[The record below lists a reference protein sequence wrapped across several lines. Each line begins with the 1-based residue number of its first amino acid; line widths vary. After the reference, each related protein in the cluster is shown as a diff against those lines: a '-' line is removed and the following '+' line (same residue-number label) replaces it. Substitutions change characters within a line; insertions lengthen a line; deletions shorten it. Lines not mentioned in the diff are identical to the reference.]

1 LLLVIQI
8 LYEYLKYKYQ
18 PNEPIFLSN
27 LNIEGISYNNLRQQI
42 KKLVDRGLLV
52 RYDTGIYFIPEPS
65 IFKSGSQLSFNHVVK
80 EKYLLD
86 ERREQCGYIS
96 GVYFAN
102 AVGLTTQVPMKYDVV
117 TNKAT
122 KDYREVKLA
131 QATIIVRKPKIEV
144 TSTNYLALQFL
155 DLIKDIDSLSEL
167 DGLYL
172 NNKLKDY
179 IQKSNLQF
187 DEIEKY
193 LDYYPDKIYKNMYK
207 VGILNA

>member
-1 LLLVIQI
+1 M

-27 LNIEGISYNNLRQQI
+27 LNIEGMSYNNLRQQI
-42 KKLVDRGLLV
+42 KKLVDSGLLV

-65 IFKSGSQLSFNHVVK
+65 IFKSGSQLSFNRVVK

-86 ERREQCGYIS
+86 ESKEQCGYIS

-131 QATIIVRKPKIEV
+131 QSTIIVRKPRIEV
-144 TSTNYLALQFL
+144 TSANYLSLQFL

-167 DGLYL
+167 EGLSL
-172 NNKLKDY
+172 NSKLKDY
-179 IQKSNLQF
+179 IKKANLQF
-187 DEIEKY
+187 KEIEKY

-207 VGILNA
+207 VGILNGISA

>member
-1 LLLVIQI
+1 M

-27 LNIEGISYNNLRQQI
+27 LSIEGISYNNLRQQI
-42 KKLVDRGLLV
+42 KKLVDSRLLV

-65 IFKSGSQLSFNHVVK
+65 IFKSGSQLSFNRVVK

-86 ERREQCGYIS
+86 ESREQCGYIS

-131 QATIIVRKPKIEV
+131 QSTIIVRKPKIEV
-144 TSTNYLALQFL
+144 TSANHLTLQFL

-167 DGLYL
+167 KGLSL
-172 NNKLKDY
+172 NNKLRDY
-179 IQKSNLQF
+179 IQKANLEF
-187 DEIEKY
+187 KEIEKY

-207 VGILNA
+207 VGILNGISA

>member
-1 LLLVIQI
+1 M

-27 LNIEGISYNNLRQQI
+27 LSIEGISYNNLRQQI
-42 KKLVDRGLLV
+42 KKLVDSGLLV

-65 IFKSGSQLSFNHVVK
+65 IFKSGSQLSFNRVVK

-86 ERREQCGYIS
+86 ESREQCGYIS

-131 QATIIVRKPKIEV
+131 QSTIIVRKPKIEV
-144 TSTNYLALQFL
+144 TSANHLTLQFL

-167 DGLYL
+167 KGLSL
-172 NNKLKDY
+172 NNKLRDY
-179 IQKSNLQF
+179 IQKANLEF
-187 DEIEKY
+187 KEIEKY

-207 VGILNA
+207 VGILNGISA

>member
-1 LLLVIQI
+1 M

-27 LNIEGISYNNLRQQI
+27 LSIEGMSYNNLRQQI
-42 KKLVDRGLLV
+42 KKLVDGGLLV
-52 RYDTGIYFIPEPS
+52 RYDTGIYFIPEVT
-65 IFKSGSQLSFNHVVK
+65 IFKSGSQLSFNRVVK

-86 ERREQCGYIS
+86 ESREQCGYIS

-102 AVGLTTQVPMKYDVV
+102 AVGLTTQVPMKYDIV

-131 QATIIVRKPKIEV
+131 QSTIIVRKPKIEV
-144 TSTNYLALQFL
+144 TSANHLTLQFL

-167 DGLYL
+167 DGTSL

-179 IQKSNLQF
+179 IQKANLQF
-187 DEIEKY
+187 KEIEKY

-207 VGILNA
+207 VGILSGISA

>member
-1 LLLVIQI
+1 M

>member
-1 LLLVIQI
+1 M

-18 PNEPIFLSN
+18 PNEPIFLAN
-27 LNIEGISYNNLRQQI
+27 LSIEGMSYNNLRQQI
-42 KKLVDRGLLV
+42 KKLVDNGLLV
-52 RYDTGIYFIPEPS
+52 RYDTGIYFIPEPT
-65 IFKSGSQLSFNHVVK
+65 IFKSGSQLSFNRVVK

-86 ERREQCGYIS
+86 EDKEQCGYIS
-96 GVYFAN
+96 GIYFAN

-131 QATIIVRKPKIEV
+131 QSTIIVRKPKIEV

-155 DLIKDIDSLSEL
+155 DLIKDIDYLSEL
-167 DGLYL
+167 EGLYL

-179 IQKSNLQF
+179 IQKTNLQF
-187 DEIEKY
+187 KEIEKY

-207 VGILNA
+207 VGILSGISA

>member
-1 LLLVIQI
+1 M

-42 KKLVDRGLLV
+42 KKLVDSGLLV
-52 RYDTGIYFIPEPS
+52 RYDNGIYFIPETT
-65 IFKSGSQLSFNHVVK
+65 IFKSGSQLSFNRVVK

-86 ERREQCGYIS
+86 ESKEQCGYIS

-102 AVGLTTQVPMKYDVV
+102 AVGLTTQVPMKYDIV

-131 QATIIVRKPKIEV
+131 QSTIILRKPKIEV
-144 TSTNYLALQFL
+144 TSANHLTLQFL

-167 DGLYL
+167 EGTSL
-172 NNKLKDY
+172 NIKLKDY
-179 IQKSNLQF
+179 IQKSNLHF
-187 DEIEKY
+187 KEIEKY
-193 LDYYPDKIYKNMYK
+193 LEYYPDKIYKNMYK
-207 VGILNA
+207 VGILSGISA

>member
-1 LLLVIQI
+1 M
-8 LYEYLKYKYQ
+8 LYEYLKYKYH

-42 KKLVDRGLLV
+42 KKLVDSGLLV

-65 IFKSGSQLSFNHVVK
+65 IFKSGSQLSFNRVVK

-86 ERREQCGYIS
+86 ESREQCGYIS

-102 AVGLTTQVPMKYDVV
+102 AVGLTTQVPMKYDIV

-131 QATIIVRKPKIEV
+131 QSTIIVRKPKIEV
-144 TSTNYLALQFL
+144 TSANHLTLQFL

-167 DGLYL
+167 KGLSL
-172 NNKLKDY
+172 NNKLRDY
-179 IQKSNLQF
+179 IQKANLEF
-187 DEIEKY
+187 KEIEKY

-207 VGILNA
+207 VGILHA

>member
-1 LLLVIQI
+1 M

-27 LNIEGISYNNLRQQI
+27 LSIEGMSYNNLRQQI
-42 KKLVDRGLLV
+42 KKLIDGGLLV
-52 RYDTGIYFIPEPS
+52 RYDTGIYFIPETT
-65 IFKSGSQLSFNHVVK
+65 IFKSGSQLSFNRVVK

-86 ERREQCGYIS
+86 ESREQCGYIS

-102 AVGLTTQVPMKYDVV
+102 AVGLTTQVPMKYDIV

-131 QATIIVRKPKIEV
+131 QSTIIVRKPKIEV
-144 TSTNYLALQFL
+144 TSANHLTLQFL

-167 DGLYL
+167 EGTSL

-187 DEIEKY
+187 KEIEKY
-193 LDYYPDKIYKNMYK
+193 LDYYPDKIYKNLFDVK
-207 VGILNA
+207 ILDFITPK

>member
-1 LLLVIQI
+1 M

-27 LNIEGISYNNLRQQI
+27 LSIEGISYNNLRQQI
-42 KKLVDRGLLV
+42 KKLVDSGLLV

-65 IFKSGSQLSFNHVVK
+65 IFKSGSQLSFNRVVK

-86 ERREQCGYIS
+86 ESREQCGYIS

-131 QATIIVRKPKIEV
+131 QSTIIVRKPKIEV
-144 TSTNYLALQFL
+144 TSANHLTLQFL

-167 DGLYL
+167 KGLSL
-172 NNKLKDY
+172 NNKLRDY
-179 IQKSNLQF
+179 IQKANLEF
-187 DEIEKY
+187 KEIEKY

-207 VGILNA
+207 VGI

>member
-1 LLLVIQI
+1 M

-27 LNIEGISYNNLRQQI
+27 LSIEGISYNNLRQQI
-42 KKLVDRGLLV
+42 KKLVDSGLLV

-65 IFKSGSQLSFNHVVK
+65 IFKSGSQLSFNRVVK

-86 ERREQCGYIS
+86 ESREQCGYIS

-131 QATIIVRKPKIEV
+131 QSTIIVRKPKIEV
-144 TSTNYLALQFL
+144 TSANHLTLQFL

-167 DGLYL
+167 KGLSL
-172 NNKLKDY
+172 NNKLRDY
-179 IQKSNLQF
+179 IRKANLEF
-187 DEIEKY
+187 KEIEKY

-207 VGILNA
+207 VGILNGISA

>member
-1 LLLVIQI
+1 M

-42 KKLVDRGLLV
+42 KKLVDSGLLV

-65 IFKSGSQLSFNHVVK
+65 IFKSGSQLSFNRVVK

-86 ERREQCGYIS
+86 ESREQCGYIS

-102 AVGLTTQVPMKYDVV
+102 AVGLTTQVPMKYDIV

-131 QATIIVRKPKIEV
+131 QSTIIVRKPKIEV
-144 TSTNYLALQFL
+144 TSANHLTLQFL

-167 DGLYL
+167 KGLSL
-172 NNKLKDY
+172 NNKLRDY
-179 IQKSNLQF
+179 IQKANLEF
-187 DEIEKY
+187 KEIEKY

-207 VGILNA
+207 VGILHA

>member
-1 LLLVIQI
+1 M

-27 LNIEGISYNNLRQQI
+27 LSIEGISYNNLRQQI
-42 KKLVDRGLLV
+42 KKLVDSGLLV

-65 IFKSGSQLSFNHVVK
+65 IFKSGSQLSFNRVVK

-86 ERREQCGYIS
+86 ESREQCGYIS

-102 AVGLTTQVPMKYDVV
+102 AVGLTTQVPMKYDIV

-131 QATIIVRKPKIEV
+131 QSTIIVRKPKIEV
-144 TSTNYLALQFL
+144 TSANHLTLQFL

-167 DGLYL
+167 EGLSL
-172 NNKLKDY
+172 NNKLRDY
-179 IQKSNLQF
+179 IRKANLEF
-187 DEIEKY
+187 KEIEKY

-207 VGILNA
+207 VGILNGISA

>member
-1 LLLVIQI
+1 M

-27 LNIEGISYNNLRQQI
+27 LSIEGISYNNLRQQI
-42 KKLVDRGLLV
+42 KKLVDSGLLV

-65 IFKSGSQLSFNHVVK
+65 IFKSGSQLSFNRVVK

-86 ERREQCGYIS
+86 ESREQCGYIS

-131 QATIIVRKPKIEV
+131 QSTIIVRKPKIEV
-144 TSTNYLALQFL
+144 TSANHLTLQFL

-167 DGLYL
+167 KGLSL
-172 NNKLKDY
+172 NNKLRDY
-179 IQKSNLQF
+179 IQKANLEF
-187 DEIEKY
+187 KEIEKY

>member
-1 LLLVIQI
+1 M

-27 LNIEGISYNNLRQQI
+27 LNIEGISYNNIRQQI
-42 KKLVDRGLLV
+42 KKLVDGGLLI
-52 RYDTGIYFIPEPS
+52 RYDNGIYFIPETT
-65 IFKSGSQLSFNHVVK
+65 IFKSGSQLSFNRVVK

-86 ERREQCGYIS
+86 ESREQCGYIS

-102 AVGLTTQVPMKYDVV
+102 AVGLTTQVPMKYDIV

-131 QATIIVRKPKIEV
+131 QSTIILRKPKIEV
-144 TSTNYLALQFL
+144 TSANHLTLQFL

-167 DGLYL
+167 EGTSL
-172 NNKLKDY
+172 NIKLKDY
-179 IQKSNLQF
+179 IQKANLHF
-187 DEIEKY
+187 KEIEKY
-193 LDYYPDKIYKNMYK
+193 LEYYPDKIYKNMYK

>member
-1 LLLVIQI
+1 M

-27 LNIEGISYNNLRQQI
+27 LSIEGISYNNLRQQI
-42 KKLVDRGLLV
+42 KKLVDSGLLV

-65 IFKSGSQLSFNHVVK
+65 IFKSGSQLSFNRVVK

-86 ERREQCGYIS
+86 ESREQCGYIS

-131 QATIIVRKPKIEV
+131 QSTIIVRKPKIEV
-144 TSTNYLALQFL
+144 TSANHLTLQFL

-167 DGLYL
+167 KGLSL
-172 NNKLKDY
+172 NNKLRDY
-179 IQKSNLQF
+179 IQKANLEF
-187 DEIEKY
+187 KEIEKY

-207 VGILNA
+207 VGILHA

>member
-1 LLLVIQI
+1 M

-27 LNIEGISYNNLRQQI
+27 LSIEGISYNNLRQQI
-42 KKLVDRGLLV
+42 KKLVDSGLLV

-65 IFKSGSQLSFNHVVK
+65 IFKSGSQLSFNRVVK

-86 ERREQCGYIS
+86 ESREQCGYIS

-102 AVGLTTQVPMKYDVV
+102 AVGLTTQVPMKYDIV

-131 QATIIVRKPKIEV
+131 QSTIIVRKPKIEV
-144 TSTNYLALQFL
+144 TSANHLTLQFL

-167 DGLYL
+167 KGLSL
-172 NNKLKDY
+172 NNKLRDY
-179 IQKSNLQF
+179 IQKANLEF
-187 DEIEKY
+187 KEIEKY

-207 VGILNA
+207 VGILNGISA

>member
-1 LLLVIQI
+1 M

-42 KKLVDRGLLV
+42 KKLVDGGLLV
-52 RYDTGIYFIPEPS
+52 RYDNGIYFIPETT
-65 IFKSGSQLSFNHVVK
+65 IFKSGSQLSFNRVVK

-86 ERREQCGYIS
+86 ESKEQCGYIS

-102 AVGLTTQVPMKYDVV
+102 AVGLTTQVPMKYDIV

-131 QATIIVRKPKIEV
+131 QSTIILRKPKIEV
-144 TSTNYLALQFL
+144 TSANHLTLQFL

-167 DGLYL
+167 EGTSL
-172 NNKLKDY
+172 NIKLKDY
-179 IQKSNLQF
+179 IQKSNLHF
-187 DEIEKY
+187 KEIEKY
-193 LDYYPDKIYKNMYK
+193 LEYYPDKIYKNMYK
-207 VGILNA
+207 VGILNGISA

>member
-1 LLLVIQI
+1 M
-8 LYEYLKYKYQ
+8 LYEYLKYKYH
-18 PNEPIFLSN
+18 PNEPIFLST

-42 KKLVDRGLLV
+42 KKLVDSGLLV

-65 IFKSGSQLSFNHVVK
+65 IFKSGSQLSFNRVVK

-86 ERREQCGYIS
+86 ESREQCGYIS

-131 QATIIVRKPKIEV
+131 QSTIIVRKPKIEV
-144 TSTNYLALQFL
+144 TSANHLTLQFL

-167 DGLYL
+167 EGLSL
-172 NNKLKDY
+172 NNKLRDY
-179 IQKSNLQF
+179 IRKANLEF
-187 DEIEKY
+187 KEIEKY

-207 VGILNA
+207 VGILNGISA

>member
-1 LLLVIQI
+1 M
-8 LYEYLKYKYQ
+8 LYEYLKYKYH
-18 PNEPIFLSN
+18 PNEPIFLST

-42 KKLVDRGLLV
+42 KKLVDSGLLV

-65 IFKSGSQLSFNHVVK
+65 IFKSGSQLSFNRVVK

-86 ERREQCGYIS
+86 ESREQCGYIS

-131 QATIIVRKPKIEV
+131 QSTIIVRKPKIEV
-144 TSTNYLALQFL
+144 TSANHLTLQFL

-167 DGLYL
+167 KGLSL
-172 NNKLKDY
+172 NNKLRNY
-179 IQKSNLQF
+179 IQKANLEF
-187 DEIEKY
+187 KEIEKY

-207 VGILNA
+207 VGILNGISA

>member
-1 LLLVIQI
+1 M
-8 LYEYLKYKYQ
+8 LYEYLKYKYH

-42 KKLVDRGLLV
+42 KKLVDSGLLV

-65 IFKSGSQLSFNHVVK
+65 IFKSGSQLSFNRVVK

-86 ERREQCGYIS
+86 ESREQCGYIS

-102 AVGLTTQVPMKYDVV
+102 AVGLTTQVPMKYDIV

-131 QATIIVRKPKIEV
+131 QSTIIVRKPKIEV
-144 TSTNYLALQFL
+144 TSANHLTLQFL

-167 DGLYL
+167 KGLSL
-172 NNKLKDY
+172 NNKLRDY
-179 IQKSNLQF
+179 IQKANLEF
-187 DEIEKY
+187 KEIEKY

-207 VGILNA
+207 VGILNGISA

>member
-1 LLLVIQI
+1 M

-42 KKLVDRGLLV
+42 KKLVDSGLLV

-65 IFKSGSQLSFNHVVK
+65 IFKSGSQLSFNRVVK

-86 ERREQCGYIS
+86 ESREQCGYIS

-102 AVGLTTQVPMKYDVV
+102 AVGLTTQVPMKYDIV

-131 QATIIVRKPKIEV
+131 QSTIIVRKPKIEV
-144 TSTNYLALQFL
+144 TSANHLTLQFL

-167 DGLYL
+167 EGLSL
-172 NNKLKDY
+172 NNKLRDY
-179 IQKSNLQF
+179 IRKANLEF
-187 DEIEKY
+187 KEIEKY

-207 VGILNA
+207 VGILNGISA

>member
-1 LLLVIQI
+1 M

-27 LNIEGISYNNLRQQI
+27 LHIEGISYNNLRQQI
-42 KKLVDRGLLV
+42 KKLVDGGLLT
-52 RYDTGIYFIPEPS
+52 RYDTGIYFIPEPT
-65 IFKSGSQLSFNHVVK
+65 IFKSGSQLSFNRVVK

-86 ERREQCGYIS
+86 ERKEQCGYIS

-131 QATIIVRKPKIEV
+131 QSTIIVRKPKIEV
-144 TSTNYLALQFL
+144 TSANYLSLQFL

-167 DGLYL
+167 EGVSL
-172 NNKLKDY
+172 NSKLKDY
-179 IQKSNLQF
+179 IQKANLQF
-187 DEIEKY
+187 KEIEKY
-193 LDYYPDKIYKNMYK
+193 LNYYPDKIYKNMYK

>member
-1 LLLVIQI
+1 M
-8 LYEYLKYKYQ
+8 LYEYLKYKYH

-27 LNIEGISYNNLRQQI
+27 LNIEGFSYNNLRQQI
-42 KKLVDRGLLV
+42 KKLVDSGLLV

-65 IFKSGSQLSFNHVVK
+65 IFKSGSQLSFNRVVK

-86 ERREQCGYIS
+86 ESREQCGYIS

-102 AVGLTTQVPMKYDVV
+102 AVGLTTQVPMKYDIV

-131 QATIIVRKPKIEV
+131 QSTIIVRKPKIEV
-144 TSTNYLALQFL
+144 TSANHLTLQFL

-167 DGLYL
+167 KGLSL
-172 NNKLKDY
+172 NNKLRDY
-179 IQKSNLQF
+179 IRKANLEF
-187 DEIEKY
+187 KEIEKY

-207 VGILNA
+207 VGILHV

>member
-1 LLLVIQI
+1 M

-27 LNIEGISYNNLRQQI
+27 LSIEGISYNNLRQQI
-42 KKLVDRGLLV
+42 KKLVDCGLLV

-65 IFKSGSQLSFNHVVK
+65 IFKSGSQLSFNRVVK

-86 ERREQCGYIS
+86 ESREQCGYIS

-102 AVGLTTQVPMKYDVV
+102 AVGLTTQVPMKYDIV

-131 QATIIVRKPKIEV
+131 QSTIIVRKPKIEV
-144 TSTNYLALQFL
+144 TSANHLTLQFL

-167 DGLYL
+167 EGLSL
-172 NNKLKDY
+172 NNKLRDY
-179 IQKSNLQF
+179 IRKANLEF
-187 DEIEKY
+187 KEIEKY

-207 VGILNA
+207 VGILNGISA

>member
-1 LLLVIQI
+1 M

-42 KKLVDRGLLV
+42 KKLVDSGLLV

-65 IFKSGSQLSFNHVVK
+65 IFKSCSQLSFNRVVK

-86 ERREQCGYIS
+86 ESREQCGYIS

-207 VGILNA
+207 VEILNA

>member
-1 LLLVIQI
+1 M

-27 LNIEGISYNNLRQQI
+27 LSIEGISYNNLRQQI
-42 KKLVDRGLLV
+42 KKLVDSRLLV

-65 IFKSGSQLSFNHVVK
+65 IFKSGSQLSFNRVVK

-86 ERREQCGYIS
+86 ESREQCGYIS

-102 AVGLTTQVPMKYDVV
+102 AVGLTTQVPMKYDIV

-131 QATIIVRKPKIEV
+131 QSTIIVRKPKIEV
-144 TSTNYLALQFL
+144 TSANHLTLQFL

-167 DGLYL
+167 EGLSL
-172 NNKLKDY
+172 NNKLRDY
-179 IQKSNLQF
+179 IRKANLEF
-187 DEIEKY
+187 KEIEKY

-207 VGILNA
+207 VGILNGISA

>member
-1 LLLVIQI
+1 M

-27 LNIEGISYNNLRQQI
+27 LSIEGISYNNLRQQI
-42 KKLVDRGLLV
+42 KKLVDSGLLV

-65 IFKSGSQLSFNHVVK
+65 IFKSGSQLSFNRVVK

-86 ERREQCGYIS
+86 ESRKQCGYIS

-102 AVGLTTQVPMKYDVV
+102 AVGLTTQVPMKYDIV

-131 QATIIVRKPKIEV
+131 QSTIIVRKPKIEV
-144 TSTNYLALQFL
+144 TSANHLTLQFL

-167 DGLYL
+167 KGLSL
-172 NNKLKDY
+172 NNKLRDY
-179 IQKSNLQF
+179 IQKANLEF
-187 DEIEKY
+187 KEIEKY

-207 VGILNA
+207 VGILHA

>member
-1 LLLVIQI
+1 M
-8 LYEYLKYKYQ
+8 LYEYLKYKYH
-18 PNEPIFLSN
+18 PNEPIFLST

-42 KKLVDRGLLV
+42 KKLVDSGLLV

-65 IFKSGSQLSFNHVVK
+65 IFKSGSQLSFNRVVK

-86 ERREQCGYIS
+86 ESREQCGYIS

-131 QATIIVRKPKIEV
+131 QSTIIVRKPKIEV
-144 TSTNYLALQFL
+144 TSANHLTLQFL

-167 DGLYL
+167 KGLSL
-172 NNKLKDY
+172 NNKLRDY
-179 IQKSNLQF
+179 IQKANLEF
-187 DEIEKY
+187 KEIEKY

-207 VGILNA
+207 VGILNGISA

>member
-1 LLLVIQI
+1 M

-27 LNIEGISYNNLRQQI
+27 LSIEGMSYNNLRQQI
-42 KKLVDRGLLV
+42 KKLVDGGLLV
-52 RYDTGIYFIPEPS
+52 RYDAGIYFIPETT
-65 IFKSGSQLSFNHVVK
+65 IFKSGSQLSFNRVVK

-86 ERREQCGYIS
+86 ESREQCGYIS

-102 AVGLTTQVPMKYDVV
+102 AVGLTTQVPMKYDIV

-131 QATIIVRKPKIEV
+131 QSTIIVRKPKIEV
-144 TSTNYLALQFL
+144 TSANHLTLQFL

-167 DGLYL
+167 EGTSL

-187 DEIEKY
+187 KEIEKY

-207 VGILNA
+207 VGILSGISA

>member
-1 LLLVIQI
+1 M

-27 LNIEGISYNNLRQQI
+27 LNIEGISYNNIRQQI
-42 KKLVDRGLLV
+42 KKLVDGGLLI
-52 RYDTGIYFIPEPS
+52 RYDNGIYFIPETT
-65 IFKSGSQLSFNHVVK
+65 IFKSGSQLSFNKVVK

-86 ERREQCGYIS
+86 ESKEQCGYIS

-102 AVGLTTQVPMKYDVV
+102 AVGLTTQVPMKYDIV

-131 QATIIVRKPKIEV
+131 QSTIILRKPKIEV
-144 TSTNYLALQFL
+144 TSANHLTLQFL

-167 DGLYL
+167 EGTSL
-172 NNKLKDY
+172 NIKLKDY
-179 IQKSNLQF
+179 IQKANLHF
-187 DEIEKY
+187 KEIEKY
-193 LDYYPDKIYKNMYK
+193 L
-207 VGILNA
+207 VFILSWTKC

>member
-1 LLLVIQI
+1 M

-27 LNIEGISYNNLRQQI
+27 LNIEGISYNNIRQQI
-42 KKLVDRGLLV
+42 KKLVDGGLLI
-52 RYDTGIYFIPEPS
+52 RYDNGIYFIPETT
-65 IFKSGSQLSFNHVVK
+65 IFKSGSQLSFNKVVK

-86 ERREQCGYIS
+86 ESKEQCGYIS

-102 AVGLTTQVPMKYDVV
+102 AVGLTTQVPMKYDIV

-131 QATIIVRKPKIEV
+131 QSTIILRKPKIEI
-144 TSTNYLALQFL
+144 TSANHLTLQFL

-167 DGLYL
+167 EGTSL
-172 NNKLKDY
+172 NIKLKDY
-179 IQKSNLQF
+179 IQKANLHF
-187 DEIEKY
+187 KEIEKY
-193 LDYYPDKIYKNMYK
+193 L
-207 VGILNA
+207 VFILSWTKC

>member
-1 LLLVIQI
+1 M

-42 KKLVDRGLLV
+42 KKLVDSGLLV

-65 IFKSGSQLSFNHVVK
+65 IFKSGSQLSFNRVVK

-86 ERREQCGYIS
+86 ESREQCGYIS

-102 AVGLTTQVPMKYDVV
+102 AVGLTTQVPMKYDIV

-131 QATIIVRKPKIEV
+131 QSTIIVRKPKIEV
-144 TSTNYLALQFL
+144 TSANHLTLQFL

-167 DGLYL
+167 KGLSL
-172 NNKLKDY
+172 NNKLRDY
-179 IQKSNLQF
+179 IQKANLEF
-187 DEIEKY
+187 KEIEKY

-207 VGILNA
+207 VGILNGISA

>member
-1 LLLVIQI
+1 M

-42 KKLVDRGLLV
+42 KKLVDSGLLV

-65 IFKSGSQLSFNHVVK
+65 IFKSGSQLSFNRVVK

-86 ERREQCGYIS
+86 ESREQCGYIS

-131 QATIIVRKPKIEV
+131 QSTIIVRKPKIEV
-144 TSTNYLALQFL
+144 TSANHLTLQFL

-167 DGLYL
+167 EGLSL
-172 NNKLKDY
+172 NNKLRDY
-179 IQKSNLQF
+179 IRKANLEF
-187 DEIEKY
+187 KEIEKY

-207 VGILNA
+207 VGILNGISA

>member
-1 LLLVIQI
+1 M

-27 LNIEGISYNNLRQQI
+27 LSIEGISYNNLRQQI
-42 KKLVDRGLLV
+42 KKLVDSGLLV

-65 IFKSGSQLSFNHVVK
+65 IFKSGSQLSFNRVVK

-86 ERREQCGYIS
+86 ESREQCGYIS

-131 QATIIVRKPKIEV
+131 QSTIIVRKPKIEV
-144 TSTNYLALQFL
+144 TSTNHLTLQFL

-167 DGLYL
+167 KGLSL
-172 NNKLKDY
+172 NNKLRDY
-179 IQKSNLQF
+179 IQKANLEF
-187 DEIEKY
+187 KEIEKY

-207 VGILNA
+207 VGILNGISA